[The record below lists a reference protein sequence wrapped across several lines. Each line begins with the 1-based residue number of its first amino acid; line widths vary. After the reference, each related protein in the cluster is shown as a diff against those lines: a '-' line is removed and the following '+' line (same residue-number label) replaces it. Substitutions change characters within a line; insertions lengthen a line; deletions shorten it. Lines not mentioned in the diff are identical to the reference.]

1 MRTSN
6 QNRIAS
12 ARESERNGGP
22 MPRRR
27 VILKD
32 IAIKAGVHVTTVSLA
47 LRNHQRIPEAT
58 RKRIRELAKKM
69 GYQPDPLLRSLTAY
83 RGNIMERKNPPTL
96 AYVTNWDTRWG
107 WKKAVAH
114 LGFFA
119 GAQAKAEELGYK
131 LEHFWLHEPGLTQ
144 ERLSRMLCV
153 RGING
158 LIIASHSRQMG
169 DNLEFDWDR
178 FSAVKIDYFPH
189 RPVLHNVTNNQSSVI
204 RLAMRK
210 VIEAG
215 YRRIGFVMHRG
226 WNHAVDH
233 NWTAG
238 FLCEQE
244 QLPRA
249 SRIPTHI
256 FPEPFPVDRWF
267 NETDAS
273 VQADPEP
280 LGRWLEKYRPEVL
293 ISKAAYV
300 LPALKQLGI
309 QVPRDL
315 AFVNLFLD
323 EHSAGQAGVR
333 QNHTMV
339 GSLAVEILAG
349 QLHHQKFGIP
359 QIPTTTFVEGT
370 WFDGDSCPMPNV
382 SANQLGSHR

>member
-1 MRTSN
+1 
-6 QNRIAS
+6 
-12 ARESERNGGP
+12 

-32 IAIKAGVHVTTVSLA
+32 IAHKAGVHVTTVSLA
-47 LRNHQRIPEAT
+47 LRNHPRLPEIT
-58 RKRIRELAKKM
+58 RKRIRALASKM
-69 GYQPDPLLRSLTAY
+69 GYQPDPLLRSLVAY
-83 RGNIMERKNPPTL
+83 RGNVMERKNTPTL

-107 WKKAVAH
+107 WKKVVAH

-119 GAQAKAEELGYK
+119 GAQAKAGELGYK

-144 ERLSRMLCV
+144 GRLSRMLYA

-189 RPVLHNVTNNQSSVI
+189 RPMLHNVTNNQSSVI

-244 QLPRA
+244 HLTR
-249 SRIPTHI
+249 SDWIPTHI
-256 FPEPFPVDRWF
+256 FPEPFPVERWF

-273 VQADPEP
+273 VRVDVGPFA
-280 LGRWLEKYRPEVL
+280 RWLEKYRPEVL

-300 LPALKQLGI
+300 LPALEHLGVQI
-309 QVPRDL
+309 PRDL

-323 EHSAGQAGVR
+323 ENNAGQAGVR
-333 QNHTMV
+333 QNHTTV

-349 QLHHQKFGIP
+349 QLHHQKFGVP

-370 WFDGDSCPMPNV
+370 WFDGDSCPMPFV
-382 SANQLGSHR
+382 SSSQLRSTASRRPKRRPAPAAPRYPRSP